1 MLLKTF
7 EYLKPNGLNDV
18 LQVLEELKHNNAH
31 ILAGGT
37 DLIPWLRAK
46 VKQADCL
53 VDLVSAGLDQV
64 IFEKDEAR
72 IGAMVSFATLCRHPQ
87 VVQRLP
93 ALAEAASQVGAVQTR
108 TLATLGG
115 NLCSAVPSLD
125 GAPPLLALAARFRL
139 QAKGGERVVPA
150 EKFFLGSRRTVLQAG
165 EILTEILVPLRK
177 GFKVSFLRMGR
188 RKALTLSIVNVAAGV
203 AIDEDGGI
211 ECARIS
217 LGAVAPT
224 PIRAVRAE
232 QCAAGTD
239 DHCGI
244 VGGSGSS
251 GGDGNIADQRF
262 TGFVRLPPQ
271 TQRGVGAAGF
281 GKCVG
286 ADKSEQSSIRTGGQV
301 SEKEH
306 PPESERHHL

>member
-7 EYLKPNGLNDV
+7 EYLKPNSLNDV
-18 LQVLEELKHNNAH
+18 LQVLEELKHNDTH
-31 ILAGGT
+31 VLAGGT

-53 VDLVSAGLDQV
+53 VDLAAAGLDQI

-87 VVQRLP
+87 IVQRLP
-93 ALAEAASQVGAVQTR
+93 AIAEAAEQVGAVQTR

-139 QAKGGERVVPA
+139 QSKGGERVVPA
-150 EKFFLGSRRTVLQAG
+150 EQFFLGPRRTALQPG

-203 AIDEDGGI
+203 AIGEGGAI

-232 QCAAGTD
+232 QVLEGQTISAELLAEAAAVAATEISPISD
-239 DHCGI
+239 LRASADYRRKLSE
-244 VGGSGSS
+244 VLVRRALEDAVAQTSRSKAQVARGG
-251 GGDGNIADQRF
+251 
-262 TGFVRLPPQ
+262 
-271 TQRGVGAAGF
+271 
-281 GKCVG
+281 K
-286 ADKSEQSSIRTGGQV
+286 
-301 SEKEH
+301 
-306 PPESERHHL
+306 